1 MSETQKTDS
10 LSLGLYV
17 TPDVT
22 ARRLNK
28 VIRIYLDY
36 NEDPSKETVLQGLID
51 PMTLSRILKD
61 SNFWV
66 SYSLEQKILNKIEET
81 FPLGEAFFNMGKDFF
96 LSDSFEIL
104 PSDDVQVEFEELIS
118 RLPLLIDHYLRYV
131 NVKAIHYS
139 TNSIKFEFNFDK
151 KVNEH
156 SYDLIFLSGI
166 LHGAAILFQVS
177 ECKTTLIETNLSAIN
192 SHFFAESKITKFN
205 SKKTII
211 EISWAECK
219 IKVGK
224 TNINKISPAFESKTF
239 VISSINEA
247 DKGQYSYI
255 DLNDIFSKSKELYI
269 ENRDLEAA
277 VEVLKSLRNELMIK
291 QKSITKDLK
300 IARNIQR
307 GIIPQRIPDWK
318 GLQFAVSFMPMQE
331 VSGDYYDYFNFGSNR
346 LGVLVSDVSGHG
358 VPAAFITA
366 ISKLLFTN
374 YKLDSPSEILGNANS
389 ELLDLVK
396 QQGYL
401 TCFYGIFDSDYEMT
415 YSIAGHPRPILMKSK
430 TKEIIILDGEG
441 TFLGMFDDAREH
453 FRDYKIKLEPGD
465 KLFVFTDGLIEGQND
480 DGEQFQQ
487 ENLIKYILESA
498 DMDVKSSVDF
508 IMKSFNHY
516 CRGTDQ
522 GDDITLLGIGL
533 SLNMEA
539 FDKHQLEAEKNF
551 NNENYEVAAEH
562 LMKANSI
569 LPNDLGILLL
579 LGKCYAK
586 IRNYTEAIKYLDEYN
601 SLKTYNADSHL
612 ILGYCFYKLENYGR
626 AELELQK
633 SISLRSGNLP
643 ALYNLAKTF
652 TKENYPDKAVDVIQ
666 KILNLDPTYIP
677 AIKLKRFLAKKM
689 S

>member
-1 MSETQKTDS
+1 MSETQTTDS
-10 LSLGLYV
+10 TSQGLYII
-17 TPDVT
+17 PEVT

-28 VIRIYLDY
+28 IIRVYLDHSQ
-36 NEDPSKETVLQGLID
+36 NQSSESVIQELVD

-61 SNFWV
+61 SNFWI
-66 SYSLEQKILNKIEET
+66 SCLLERRILNKIEET
-81 FPLGEAFFNMGKDFF
+81 LPLTETFFNMGKDFF
-96 LSDSFEIL
+96 LADSFEIL
-104 PSDDVQVEFEELIS
+104 PSDDVQIEFEELIS
-118 RLPLLIDHYLRYV
+118 RLPLLIDHYIRYIEI
-131 NVKAIHYS
+131 KTISYS
-139 TNSIKFEFNFDK
+139 KNKLKIEFQFHKKIKENA
-151 KVNEH
+151 
-156 SYDLIFLSGI
+156 YDLIFLTGI
-166 LHGAAILFQVS
+166 LQGAAILFQVS
-177 ECKTTLIETNLSAIN
+177 GCKTTLIETSLNEVDSR
-192 SHFFAESKITKFN
+192 FFLHSDKTKFN
-205 SKKTII
+205 SKKSIV
-211 EISWAECK
+211 EISWLECK

-239 VISSINEA
+239 VISSLNEA

-277 VEVLKSLRNELMIK
+277 VEVLKSLRNELMLK

-307 GIIPQRIPDWK
+307 GIIPQRIPDWR

-366 ISKLLFTN
+366 ISELLFTN

-401 TCFYGIFDSDYEMT
+401 TCFYGIFDSEYEMT
-415 YSIAGHPRPILMKSK
+415 YSIAGHPRPILFKRK
-430 TKEIIILDGEG
+430 TKEIIILEGEG

-453 FRDYKIKLEPGD
+453 FKDYKIKLEPGD

-480 DGEQFQQ
+480 VGEQFQQ

-498 DMDVKSSVDF
+498 DMDVKTSIEF
-508 IMKSFNHY
+508 IMKNFNHY

-539 FDKHQLEAEKNF
+539 FDKHQLEAERNF
-551 NNENYEVAAEH
+551 NSENYELAAEH
-562 LMKANSI
+562 LIQANRI
-569 LPNDLGILLL
+569 LPNDLSILLL

-586 IRNYTEAIKYLDEYN
+586 IRNYNEAIKYLEEYN

-652 TKENYPDKAVDVIQ
+652 TKENYPEKAIDAIE

-677 AIKLKRFLAKKM
+677 ALKLKRFLNKKM
-689 S
+689 N

>member
-1 MSETQKTDS
+1 MSEIQKVES
-10 LSLGLYV
+10 RSVGMFV
-17 TPDVT
+17 IPEIT

-28 VIRIYLDY
+28 ILRTFVDHEQGKDIEAIL
-36 NEDPSKETVLQGLID
+36 ESIVDPA
-51 PMTLSRILKD
+51 TLSRIMRD
-61 SNFWV
+61 NHFWI
-66 SYSLEQKILNKIEET
+66 SSANEQKILSKIQQKIPLEEI
-81 FPLGEAFFNMGKDFF
+81 FFNMGKEFF
-96 LSDSFEIL
+96 LADCFEIL
-104 PSDDVQVEFEELIS
+104 PTDDVQLEFEELIS
-118 RLPLLIDHYLRYV
+118 RIPILINQYIRYIEI
-131 NVKAIHYS
+131 KTISYS
-139 TNSIKFEFNFDK
+139 KNKLSIEFKFDK
-151 KVNEH
+151 KIKENA
-156 SYDLIFLSGI
+156 YDLIFLRGI
-166 LHGAAILFQVS
+166 LEGAAILFQVVG
-177 ECKTTLIETNLSAIN
+177 CKTTLLETSLEKMDER
-192 SHFFAESKITKFN
+192 FFETHSNTKFN
-205 SKKTII
+205 SKKCVVQITWID
-211 EISWAECK
+211 CK

-224 TNINKISPAFESKTF
+224 TNINKISPAFETKTF
-239 VISSINEA
+239 VISTLNDSNQGE
-247 DKGQYSYI
+247 YSYI

-307 GIIPQRIPDWK
+307 GIIPQRIPDWR

-346 LGVLVSDVSGHG
+346 FGILVSDVSGHG

-401 TCFYGIFDSDYEMT
+401 TCFYGIFDSNYEMT
-415 YSIAGHPRPILMKSK
+415 YSVAGHPRPILLRSK
-430 TKEIIILDGEG
+430 TKEVVVLEGEG
-441 TFLGMFDDAREH
+441 TFLGMFDDARDH
-453 FRDYKIKLEPGD
+453 FRDYKVKLEPGD
-465 KLFVFTDGLIEGQND
+465 KLFVFTDGLIEAVND
-480 DGEQFQQ
+480 AGEQFQQ
-487 ENLIKYILESA
+487 EKLIRFILDSA
-498 DMDVKSSVDF
+498 DMDVKSSIDY
-508 IMKSFNHY
+508 IIKNFNQY

-539 FDKHQLEAEKNF
+539 FDKHHLEAERNF
-551 NNENYEVAAEH
+551 NNKNYELAAEH
-562 LMKANSI
+562 LIKANSI
-569 LPNDLGILLL
+569 LPNDLSILLL

-586 IRNYTEAIKYLDEYN
+586 TRNYVEAIKYLEEYN
-601 SLKTYNADSHL
+601 SLKTDNADSHL

-652 TKENYPDKAVDVIQ
+652 AKENYPDKALDTIN
-666 KILNLDPTYIP
+666 KILVIDPYYTP
-677 AIKLKRFLAKKM
+677 ALKLKNFLMKKL

>member
-1 MSETQKTDS
+1 MSENSKPES
-10 LSLGLYV
+10 ASLGMYV
-17 TPDVT
+17 IPEVT
-22 ARRLNK
+22 ARRLSK
-28 VIRIYLDY
+28 VIRIFLEH
-36 NEDPSKETVLQGLID
+36 NKENQAETILQELIE

-61 SNFWV
+61 SNFWI
-66 SYSLEQKILNKIEET
+66 SCLLENRILNKLEET
-81 FPLGEAFFNMGKDFF
+81 LPLSEILFNMGKDFF

-104 PSDDVQVEFEELIS
+104 PSDDVQIEFEELIS
-118 RLPLLIDHYLRYV
+118 RLPLLIDHYIRYIEI
-131 NVKAIHYS
+131 KTISYS
-139 TNSIKFEFNFDK
+139 KNRLKIEFQFQKKIKETW
-151 KVNEH
+151 
-156 SYDLIFLSGI
+156 YDLIFLRGI
-166 LHGAAILFQVS
+166 LQGASILFQVKG
-177 ECKTTLIETNLSAIN
+177 CKTTLLETALSEIDFR
-192 SHFFAESKITKFN
+192 FFEKSEHTKFN
-205 SKKTII
+205 SKKSIV
-211 EISWAECK
+211 EISWEECK

-239 VISSINEA
+239 VISSLGEA

-277 VEVLKSLRNELMIK
+277 VEVLKSLRNELVLK

-307 GIIPQRIPDWK
+307 GIIPQRIPDWR

-401 TCFYGIFDSDYEMT
+401 TCFYGIFDSDYVMT
-415 YSIAGHPRPILMKSK
+415 YSIAGHPRPILMRSK
-430 TKEIIILDGEG
+430 TKEIIVLDGEG
-441 TFLGMFDDAREH
+441 TFLGMFDDARDH

-465 KLFVFTDGLIEGQND
+465 KLFVYTDGLIEGQND
-480 DGEQFQQ
+480 VGEQFQQ
-487 ENLIKYILESA
+487 ENLIKCILETSE
-498 DMDVKSSVDF
+498 MDVKSSIEF
-508 IMKSFNHY
+508 IMKRFNNY

-539 FDKHQLEAEKNF
+539 FDKHKLEAEKSF
-551 NNENYEVAAEH
+551 NNAEYELAADH
-562 LMKANSI
+562 LIQANTI
-569 LPNDLGILLL
+569 LPNDLSILLL

-586 IRNYTEAIKYLDEYN
+586 TRNYLLAIKYLEEYN

-652 TKENYPDKAVDVIQ
+652 TKENYPDKAFDVIQ
-666 KILNLDPTYIP
+666 KILSIDPNYTP
-677 AIKLKRFLAKKM
+677 ALRLKKFLQKKLA
-689 S
+689 

>member
-1 MSETQKTDS
+1 MSDNIKSEST
-10 LSLGLYV
+10 SLGMYV
-17 TPDVT
+17 IPEVS
-22 ARRLNK
+22 ARRLSK
-28 VIRIYLDY
+28 VIRIFLEH
-36 NEDPSKETVLQGLID
+36 NKESQGELILQELID

-61 SNFWV
+61 SNFWI
-66 SYSLEQKILNKIEET
+66 SNLLENKILNKMGET
-81 FPLGEAFFNMGKDFF
+81 LPLSDILFNMGKDFF
-96 LSDSFEIL
+96 LADSFEIL
-104 PSDDVQVEFEELIS
+104 PSDDVQIEFEELIS
-118 RLPLLIDHYLRYV
+118 RLPILIDHYIRY
-131 NVKAIHYS
+131 IDIRTISYS
-139 TNSIKFEFNFDK
+139 KNKLKIEFQFQKKIKEN
-151 KVNEH
+151 
-156 SYDLIFLSGI
+156 SYDLLFLRGI
-166 LHGAAILFQVS
+166 LQGASILFQVVG
-177 ECKTTLIETNLSAIN
+177 CKTTLLETSLTDIDFR
-192 SHFFAESKITKFN
+192 FFERSETTKFN
-205 SKKTII
+205 SKKAIVQ
-211 EISWAECK
+211 ISWEECK

-239 VISSINEA
+239 VISSLNEA

-277 VEVLKSLRNELMIK
+277 VEVLKSLRNELVIK

-307 GIIPQRIPDWK
+307 GIIPQRIPDWR

-401 TCFYGIFDSDYEMT
+401 TCFYGIFDSDYQIT
-415 YSIAGHPRPILMKSK
+415 YSIAGHPRPILMRSK
-430 TKEIIILDGEG
+430 TKEIIILEGEG
-441 TFLGMFDDAREH
+441 TFLGMFDDARDH

-465 KLFVFTDGLIEGQND
+465 KLFVYTDGLIEGQND
-480 DGEQFQQ
+480 TGEQFQQ
-487 ENLIKYILESA
+487 ENLIKCILETA
-498 DMDVKSSVDF
+498 EMDVKSSIDH
-508 IMKSFNHY
+508 IMKRFSHY

-539 FDKHQLEAEKNF
+539 FDKHKLEAEKCF
-551 NNENYEVAAEH
+551 NSENYELASKH
-562 LMKANSI
+562 LMQANTI
-569 LPNDLGILLL
+569 LPNDLSILLL

-586 IRNYTEAIKYLDEYN
+586 TRNYAQAIKYLEEYN

-612 ILGYCFYKLENYGR
+612 ILGYCFYKMENYGR
-626 AELELQK
+626 AEMELQK
-633 SISLRSGNLP
+633 SISLRSGNIP
-643 ALYNLAKTF
+643 ALFHLAKTF
-652 TKENYPDKAVDVIQ
+652 IKENYPDKAFDIIQ
-666 KILNLDPTYIP
+666 KILTIDSGNHS
-677 AIKLKRFLAKKM
+677 AIRLRRFLQKKLA
-689 S
+689 

>member
-1 MSETQKTDS
+1 
-10 LSLGLYV
+10 
-17 TPDVT
+17 
-22 ARRLNK
+22 
-28 VIRIYLDY
+28 
-36 NEDPSKETVLQGLID
+36 
-51 PMTLSRILKD
+51 
-61 SNFWV
+61 
-66 SYSLEQKILNKIEET
+66 
-81 FPLGEAFFNMGKDFF
+81 
-96 LSDSFEIL
+96 
-104 PSDDVQVEFEELIS
+104 
-118 RLPLLIDHYLRYV
+118 
-131 NVKAIHYS
+131 
-139 TNSIKFEFNFDK
+139 
-151 KVNEH
+151 
-156 SYDLIFLSGI
+156 
-166 LHGAAILFQVS
+166 FQVVG
-177 ECKTTLIETNLSAIN
+177 CKTTLLETSLEKMDER
-192 SHFFAESKITKFN
+192 FFETHSNTKFN
-205 SKKTII
+205 SKKCVVQITWID
-211 EISWAECK
+211 CK

-224 TNINKISPAFESKTF
+224 TNINKISPAFETKTF
-239 VISSINEA
+239 VISTLNDSNQGE
-247 DKGQYSYI
+247 YSYI

-307 GIIPQRIPDWK
+307 GIIPQRIPDWR

-346 LGVLVSDVSGHG
+346 LGILVSDVSGHG

-401 TCFYGIFDSDYEMT
+401 TCFYGIFDSNYEMT
-415 YSIAGHPRPILMKSK
+415 YSVAGHPRPILLRSK
-430 TKEIIILDGEG
+430 TKEVVVLEGEG
-441 TFLGMFDDAREH
+441 TFLGMFDDARDH
-453 FRDYKIKLEPGD
+453 FRDYKVKLEPGD
-465 KLFVFTDGLIEGQND
+465 KLFVFTDGLIEAVND
-480 DGEQFQQ
+480 AGEQFQQ
-487 ENLIKYILESA
+487 EKLIRFILDSA
-498 DMDVKSSVDF
+498 DMDVKSSIDY
-508 IMKSFNHY
+508 IIKNFNQY

-539 FDKHQLEAEKNF
+539 FDKHHLEAERNF
-551 NNENYEVAAEH
+551 NNKNYELAAEH
-562 LMKANSI
+562 LIKANSI
-569 LPNDLGILLL
+569 LPNDLSILLL

-586 IRNYTEAIKYLDEYN
+586 TRNYVEAIKYLEEYN
-601 SLKTYNADSHL
+601 SLKTDNADSHL

-652 TKENYPDKAVDVIQ
+652 AKENYPDKALDTIN
-666 KILNLDPTYIP
+666 KILVIDPYYTP
-677 AIKLKRFLAKKM
+677 ALKLKNFLMKKL

>member
-1 MSETQKTDS
+1 MSETQKTDP
-10 LSLGLYV
+10 LSLGLYI
-17 TPDVT
+17 TPEVT

-28 VIRIYLDY
+28 VIRMYLDFH
-36 NEDPSKETVLQGLID
+36 EDPAKESVLQNLID
-51 PMTLSRILKD
+51 PITLSRILKD
-61 SNFWV
+61 NNFWI
-66 SYSLEQKILNKIEET
+66 SNSLEYKIIKKIQESIPVDET
-81 FPLGEAFFNMGKDFF
+81 FFTMGKDFF
-96 LSDSFEIL
+96 LADSFEIL
-104 PSDDVQVEFEELIS
+104 PSDDVQIEFKELIS
-118 RLPLLIDHYLRYV
+118 RLPILIDHYLRYV
-131 NVKAIHYS
+131 NLRDIIYS
-139 TNSIKFEFNFDK
+139 SNSIEFEFHFNK
-151 KVNEH
+151 KINEH
-156 SYDLIFLSGI
+156 FYDLIFLAGI

-177 ECKTTLIETNLSAIN
+177 DFKTTLLETSLSAANTNFLTI
-192 SHFFAESKITKFN
+192 SEATKFN
-205 SKKTII
+205 AKKTII
-211 EISWAECK
+211 ELSWSVCK

-239 VISSINEA
+239 VISSLNEA

-255 DLNDIFSKSKELYI
+255 DLNDILSKSKELYI

-307 GIIPQRIPDWK
+307 GIIPQRIPDWR

-401 TCFYGIFDSDYEMT
+401 TCFYGIFDSEYEMT
-415 YSIAGHPRPILMKSK
+415 YSIAGHPRPILFKRK
-430 TKEIIILDGEG
+430 TKDIVILDGEG
-441 TFLGMFDDAREH
+441 TFLGMFDDARDH

-498 DMDVKSSVDF
+498 DLDVKSSVEF
-508 IMKSFNHY
+508 IMKNFNHY

-539 FDKHQLEAEKNF
+539 FDKHQLEAERSF
-551 NNENYEVAAEH
+551 NSGNYELAADH

-569 LPNDLGILLL
+569 LPNDLSILLL

-586 IRNYTEAIKYLDEYN
+586 IRNYTEAIRYLEEYN

-652 TKENYPDKAVDVIQ
+652 AKENYPDKAIDVIE
-666 KILNLDPTYIP
+666 KILSIDSNYIP
-677 AIKLKRFLAKKM
+677 AIKLKRFLNKKM
-689 S
+689 I

>member
-1 MSETQKTDS
+1 MSENSKPES
-10 LSLGLYV
+10 AFLGLYV
-17 TPDVT
+17 IPEVT
-22 ARRLNK
+22 AKRLSK
-28 VIRIYLDY
+28 VIRIFLEH
-36 NEDPSKETVLQGLID
+36 NKENQAETILQELIE

-61 SNFWV
+61 SNFWI
-66 SYSLEQKILNKIEET
+66 SCLLENRILNKLEET
-81 FPLGEAFFNMGKDFF
+81 LPLSEILFNMGKDFF

-104 PSDDVQVEFEELIS
+104 PSDDVQIEFEELIS
-118 RLPLLIDHYLRYV
+118 RLPLLIDHYIRYIEI
-131 NVKAIHYS
+131 KTISYS
-139 TNSIKFEFNFDK
+139 KNRLKIEFQFQKKIKETW
-151 KVNEH
+151 
-156 SYDLIFLSGI
+156 YDLIFLRGI
-166 LHGAAILFQVS
+166 LQGASILFQVKG
-177 ECKTTLIETNLSAIN
+177 CKTTLLETSLSEIDFR
-192 SHFFAESKITKFN
+192 FFEKSEHTKFN
-205 SKKTII
+205 AKKSIV
-211 EISWAECK
+211 EISWEECK

-239 VISSINEA
+239 VISSLGEA

-277 VEVLKSLRNELMIK
+277 VEVLKSLRNELVLK

-307 GIIPQRIPDWK
+307 GIIPQRIPDWR

-401 TCFYGIFDSDYEMT
+401 TCFYGIFDSDYVMT
-415 YSIAGHPRPILMKSK
+415 YFIAGHPRPILMRSK
-430 TKEIIILDGEG
+430 TKEIIVLDGEG
-441 TFLGMFDDAREH
+441 TFLGMFDDARDH

-465 KLFVFTDGLIEGQND
+465 KLFVYTDGLIEGQND
-480 DGEQFQQ
+480 VGEQFQQ
-487 ENLIKYILESA
+487 ENLIKCILETSE
-498 DMDVKSSVDF
+498 MDVKSSIEF
-508 IMKSFNHY
+508 IMKRFNNY

-539 FDKHQLEAEKNF
+539 FDKHKLEAEKSF
-551 NNENYEVAAEH
+551 NNAEYELAADH
-562 LMKANSI
+562 LIQANTI
-569 LPNDLGILLL
+569 LPNDLSILLL

-586 IRNYTEAIKYLDEYN
+586 TRNYLLAIKYLEEYN

-652 TKENYPDKAVDVIQ
+652 TKENFPDKAFDVIQ
-666 KILNLDPTYIP
+666 KILSIDQNYTP
-677 AIKLKRFLAKKM
+677 ALRLKKFLQKKLA
-689 S
+689 

>member
-10 LSLGLYV
+10 LSQGLFI
-17 TPDVT
+17 TPEVT

-28 VIRIYLDY
+28 IIRMYLDF
-36 NEDPSKETVLQGLID
+36 NEDPEKETVLQNLID
-51 PMTLSRILKD
+51 PITLSRILKD
-61 SNFWV
+61 NNFWI
-66 SYSLEQKILNKIEET
+66 SHFLEFNVLEKINENLSMEEI
-81 FPLGEAFFNMGKDFF
+81 FFNMGKDFF
-96 LSDSFEIL
+96 LADSFEIL
-104 PSDDVQVEFEELIS
+104 PTDDVQIEFKELIS
-118 RLPLLIDHYLRYV
+118 RLPILINHYIRYV
-131 NVKAIHYS
+131 NLCDIVYS
-139 TNSIKFEFNFDK
+139 TNSIKLEFHFNK
-151 KVNEH
+151 KISEH
-156 SYDLIFLSGI
+156 TYDLIFFAGI
-166 LHGAAILFQVS
+166 LQGAAILFQVS
-177 ECKTTLIETNLSAIN
+177 DFKTSLRHSTLSEANTNYLFISEA
-192 SHFFAESKITKFN
+192 TKFN
-205 SKKTII
+205 SKKTIL
-211 EISWAECK
+211 EVSWEVCK

-239 VISSINEA
+239 VISSLNEA

-255 DLNDIFSKSKELYI
+255 DLNDILSKSKELYI

-415 YSIAGHPRPILMKSK
+415 YSIAGHPRPILFKRK
-430 TKEIIILDGEG
+430 TKDIIILDGEG
-441 TFLGMFDDAREH
+441 TFLGMFDDARDH
-453 FRDYKIKLEPGD
+453 FRDYKIKLDPGD

-498 DMDVKSSVDF
+498 EMDVKSSIDF
-508 IMKSFNHY
+508 IMKNFNHY

-551 NNENYEVAAEH
+551 SSGNYELASEH
-562 LMKANSI
+562 LIKANSI
-569 LPNDLGILLL
+569 LPNDLSILLL

-652 TKENYPDKAVDVIQ
+652 TKENYRDKAMDVLE
-666 KILNLDPTYIP
+666 KILSIDPDYIP
-677 AIKLKRFLAKKM
+677 AIKLKRFLNKKI